1 MTGKFAGKT
10 AVVTGAS
17 RGIGLA
23 IAQRLVEGDAHVVI
37 TARTQQT
44 LDEAVERLGGPAHAV
59 GLAGSAD
66 DPEHQAA
73 VVQRAVDAFGS
84 LDLLVNNTGSNYCH
98 GPLVDA
104 DLDNARKTVEANC
117 IAALSW
123 MQHAHRAWMGKH
135 GGAVVNVSSVA
146 SVRPAPEIGFYG
158 ATKVMLTYLT
168 QQLAAE
174 LGPTIR
180 VNAVAPAT
188 VKTRFATSLYEG
200 REQEVAATYPL
211 KRLGVPA
218 DIGGAVAFLLS
229 DDASWIT
236 GQLLVVDGGITLLG
250 ADWPK

>member
-1 MTGKFAGKT
+1 MSGTFEGKT

-23 IAQRLVEGDAHVVI
+23 VAQRLVDGGARVVI

-44 LDEAVERLGGPAHAV
+44 LDEAVGTLGGPAYAV

-66 DPEHQAA
+66 DRAHQAA
-73 VVQRAVDAFGS
+73 VVDCAIDAFGS
-84 LDLLVNNTGSNYCH
+84 LDLLVNNTGSNYCD
-98 GPLVDA
+98 GPLVETDLA
-104 DLDNARKTVEANC
+104 DARKTVDVNC

-123 MQHAHRAWMGKH
+123 VQHAHRAWMGEH
-135 GGAVVNVSSVA
+135 GGAIVNVSSVA
-146 SVRPAPEIGFYG
+146 GVRPAPDIGFYG

-174 LGPTIR
+174 LGPAVR

-211 KRLGVPA
+211 KRLGVPD
-218 DIGGAVAFLLS
+218 DIGAAVAFLLS

-250 ADWPK
+250 ADWPA